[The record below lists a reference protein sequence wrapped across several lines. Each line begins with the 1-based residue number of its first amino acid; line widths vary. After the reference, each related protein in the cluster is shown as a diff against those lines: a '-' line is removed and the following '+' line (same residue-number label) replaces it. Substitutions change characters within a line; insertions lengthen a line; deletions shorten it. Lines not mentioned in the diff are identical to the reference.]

1 MASMQPQHFP
11 GVPAGYMQHPHADI
25 LTGGYSPGQQSG
37 QVDQTFRRSSRS
49 TKSMSEDEGG
59 SDADQETGD
68 RYQSLDERRGGN
80 ARDMTGLDEK
90 RKKERKEDMDENED
104 STERILSKTKKQRM
118 QKKGSDSSS
127 GSNQSEARTV
137 KFIRPEV
144 LPNLPVPG
152 QNGALISPPTPIPSG
167 RVIASPLPAQQD
179 KLATSGPRKDSS
191 FDNQNDSSNSK
202 TVEYEPVPDK
212 KKKGESKAG
221 KKKRRDRS
229 RSPSLERSHPK
240 EQEVLKGADYP
251 GINEENFKD
260 VNSSAVFG
268 EVTVSRRE
276 TPPTLSEVE
285 ERSKFV
291 QFPSPAKGSR
301 RPVTLDENELGFG
314 NHLVNGSLDI
324 M

>member
-11 GVPAGYMQHPHADI
+11 GVPAGYMQQPHADI

-49 TKSMSEDEGG
+49 TKSISEDEGG

-80 ARDMTGLDEK
+80 AKDMTGLDEK
-90 RKKERKEDMDENED
+90 RKENMDENED

-137 KFIRPEV
+137 KFIQPEV
-144 LPNLPVPG
+144 LQNLPVPG

-179 KLATSGPRKDSS
+179 KSATSGPRKDSS

-202 TVEYEPVPDK
+202 TVESEPVPDK

-229 RSPSLERSHPK
+229 RSPPLERSHLK

-251 GINEENFKD
+251 GINEENFGD

-314 NHLVNGSLDI
+314 NHLVNGSHDI

>member
-1 MASMQPQHFP
+1 
-11 GVPAGYMQHPHADI
+11 
-25 LTGGYSPGQQSG
+25 
-37 QVDQTFRRSSRS
+37 
-49 TKSMSEDEGG
+49 MSEDEGD

-90 RKKERKEDMDENED
+90 RKENMDENED

-137 KFIRPEV
+137 KFIQPEV
-144 LPNLPVPG
+144 LQNLPVPG

-179 KLATSGPRKDSS
+179 KLATSGPQKDSS

-202 TVEYEPVPDK
+202 TVESEPVPDK

-229 RSPSLERSHPK
+229 RSPSLERSHLK

-251 GINEENFKD
+251 GINEENFED

>member
-1 MASMQPQHFP
+1 MQPQHFP
-11 GVPAGYMQHPHADI
+11 SVPAGYMQQPHADM
-25 LTGGYSPGQQSG
+25 LTGGYSPGQRSG
-37 QVDQTFRRSSRS
+37 RVDQTFRRSSRS
-49 TKSMSEDEGG
+49 SKSMSEDEGG

-80 ARDMTGLDEK
+80 VGEVTGLDEK
-90 RKKERKEDMDENED
+90 RKKERKENMDENED

-137 KFIRPEV
+137 KFIQPEV
-144 LPNLPVPG
+144 LQNLPVPG

-191 FDNQNDSSNSK
+191 FDYQNNSDNSK

-229 RSPSLERSHPK
+229 RSPSLERS
-240 EQEVLKGADYP
+240 QEK
-251 GINEENFKD
+251 
-260 VNSSAVFG
+260 
-268 EVTVSRRE
+268 
-276 TPPTLSEVE
+276 
-285 ERSKFV
+285 ERSLPFS
-291 QFPSPAKGSR
+291 FS
-301 RPVTLDENELGFG
+301 
-314 NHLVNGSLDI
+314 
-324 M
+324 